1 MIDDFYEWL
10 ARSDFSKVGQSE
22 TTDLEIDGEIVEL
35 PVVTLGNSNRRTLIS
50 FFSSAI
56 QNETAALLKH
66 LESESESSV
75 SSRTYRLRKMLELL
89 DCLKSESYQYLQRE

>member
-1 MIDDFYEWL
+1 
-10 ARSDFSKVGQSE
+10 
-22 TTDLEIDGEIVEL
+22 
-35 PVVTLGNSNRRTLIS
+35 LIS